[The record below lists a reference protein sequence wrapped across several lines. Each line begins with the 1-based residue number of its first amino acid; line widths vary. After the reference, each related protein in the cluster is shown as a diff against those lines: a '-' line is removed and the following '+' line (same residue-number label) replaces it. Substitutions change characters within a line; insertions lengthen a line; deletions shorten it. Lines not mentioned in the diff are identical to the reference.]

1 MLNDLPVMDVCPW
14 RYWATHS
21 PQAVA
26 LRTESDTLSWQQLA
40 HCVAQRAA
48 YLAEC
53 GVSEGCA
60 VALIGRNSPALLL
73 NYLAVMEC
81 GARVVPVNPQLPR
94 ERQVALCAAL
104 DVRFGIAMPA
114 TDGEMNAEPAVV
126 DAFDSAGVE
135 MLTAPLLF
143 SVLLFNVDA
152 AHSASSAA
160 NAALDVSPVVAAA
173 PVAWDASRP
182 ATVTLT
188 SGSGSLPKGVVHSAA
203 CHLASADGLLQ
214 MLPFTVHDSWLL
226 SLPLFHVSGQGIVW
240 RWLLRGATLVCRPL
254 RDLAQALQGCSHASL
269 VPTQLYRLLQQ
280 PQSLPSLRQVLLG
293 GAVIPVELTQQAQAA
308 GVHCWC
314 GYGMTEMASTVT
326 AKAADSRSGV
336 GLCLP
341 RRELCL
347 RDEEVWVRGAPL
359 ALGYWRDGAL
369 QPLTNDQGW
378 FATRD
383 RGCMR
388 DGELVIL
395 GRLDNL
401 FISGGEN
408 IQPEQIERG
417 LALHPQVLQA
427 FVVPVADA
435 EFGQRPVAVLQFNSS
450 SDTAFDAS
458 AVADDLRSWAKTH
471 LAGFQRPLHYFCLPD
486 GFGGGGIKIARKA
499 VADWLAS
506 GPLPL

>member
-1 MLNDLPVMDVCPW
+1 MAGESVGKSLAVLNDLPVMDVCPW
-14 RYWATHS
+14 RYWATRS

-26 LRTESDTLSWQQLA
+26 LRTESDTFSWQQLA

-60 VALIGRNSPALLL
+60 VALVGRNSPALLL
-73 NYLAVMEC
+73 NYLAVIAC
-81 GARVVPVNPQLPR
+81 GARVVPINPQLPR

-104 DVRFGIAMPA
+104 DVQFGIVMPA
-114 TDGEMNAEPAVV
+114 ADGEIAVDSAAA
-126 DAFDSAGVE
+126 DAFDSVV
-135 MLTAPLLF
+135 MLTAPMLF
-143 SVLLFNVDA
+143 SVGEP
-152 AHSASSAA
+152 HCGQSAT
-160 NAALDVSPVVAAA
+160 
-173 PVAWDASRP
+173 VAWDATRP

-188 SGSGSLPKGVVHSAA
+188 SGSGGLPKGVVHSAA

-214 MLPFTVHDSWLL
+214 MLPFTAQDSWLL

-280 PQSLPSLRQVLLG
+280 PQGLPHLRQVLLG
-293 GAVIPVELTQQAQAA
+293 GAVIPVALTQQAQAA
-308 GVHCWC
+308 GIHCWC

-341 RRELCL
+341 RRALCL
-347 RDEEVWVRGAPL
+347 HDEEIWVRGAPL
-359 ALGYWRDGAL
+359 ALGYWRDGGV
-369 QPLTNDQGW
+369 QPLTNAEGW

-417 LALHPQVLQA
+417 LALHSQVLQA
-427 FVVPVADA
+427 FVLPVADA
-435 EFGQRPVAVLQFNSS
+435 EFGQRPVAVLQLSTPSDSS
-450 SDTAFDAS
+450 QDAS
-458 AVADDLRSWAKTH
+458 AVVHDLQEWAKTH
-471 LAGFQRPLHYFCLPD
+471 LAGFQRPTQYFALPD
-486 GFGGGGIKIARKA
+486 GFGSGGIKIARKA

-506 GPLPL
+506 GPLRL

>member
-1 MLNDLPVMDVCPW
+1 MAGESTGKSLAVLNDLPVMHACPW
-14 RYWATHS
+14 RYWATYS
-21 PQAVA
+21 PQSVA
-26 LRTESDTLSWQQLA
+26 LRTESATLSWQQLA
-40 HCVAQRAA
+40 HSVALRAA
-48 YLAEC
+48 HLAEC

-60 VALIGRNSPALLL
+60 VALVGRNSPALLL
-73 NYLAVMEC
+73 NYLAVIEC
-81 GARVVPVNPQLPR
+81 GARVVPINPQLPR

-104 DVRFGIAMPA
+104 DVRFGIAMPGAEGEMSTDSAA
-114 TDGEMNAEPAVV
+114 TDALGSVV
-126 DAFDSAGVE
+126 
-135 MLTAPLLF
+135 MLTAPMLF
-143 SVLLFNVDA
+143 SLGE
-152 AHSASSAA
+152 AHCGQSVS
-160 NAALDVSPVVAAA
+160 NTALGATL
-173 PVAWDASRP
+173 VAWDAMRP

-188 SGSGSLPKGVVHSAA
+188 SGSGGLPKGVVHAA
-203 CHLASADGLLQ
+203 ASHLASADGLLQ
-214 MLPFTVHDSWLL
+214 MLPFTAQDSWLL

-280 PQSLPSLRQVLLG
+280 PQSLPHLRQVLLG
-293 GAVIPVELTQQAQAA
+293 GAVIPVALTQQAQTA
-308 GVHCWC
+308 GIHCWC

-326 AKAADSRSGV
+326 AKAADSRPGV

-347 RDEEVWVRGAPL
+347 CGEEVWVRGAPL
-359 ALGYWRDGAL
+359 ALGYWRDGGV
-369 QPLTNDQGW
+369 QPLSNSDGW

-408 IQPEQIERG
+408 IQPEQIERE

-427 FVVPVADA
+427 FVLPVADA
-435 EFGQRPVAVLQFNSS
+435 EFGQRPVAVLQLSGS
-450 SDTAFDAS
+450 PEAVSEAS
-458 AVADDLRSWAKTH
+458 AVADALRVWAKTH
-471 LAGFQRPLHYFCLPD
+471 LAGFQRPTQYFALPD

-506 GPLPL
+506 SPQPL